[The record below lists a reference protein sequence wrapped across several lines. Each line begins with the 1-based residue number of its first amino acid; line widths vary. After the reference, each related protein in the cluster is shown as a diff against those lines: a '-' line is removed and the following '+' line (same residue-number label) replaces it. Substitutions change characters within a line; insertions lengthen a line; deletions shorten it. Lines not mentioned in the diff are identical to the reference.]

1 MPTADTAAPATAAS
15 AVTPLRA
22 RARRRVVG
30 LEARSRRQKGIRY
43 VFLAVSA
50 AFMINA
56 VVGDN
61 GLLASMKAKRQ
72 SQEMQ
77 AALNAL
83 RVENQQLR
91 NRANRLKNDPTAI
104 EEEARKN
111 LGLIR
116 PGETLVIV
124 KDAPASK

>member
-1 MPTADTAAPATAAS
+1 MNEPLLPLHDDTDPMPTADTAAPATAAS

-22 RARRRVVG
+22 RARR
-30 LEARSRRQKGIRY
+30 AIRI
-43 VFLAVSA
+43 VPC
-50 AFMINA
+50 
-56 VVGDN
+56 
-61 GLLASMKAKRQ
+61 AS
-72 SQEMQ
+72 S
-77 AALNAL
+77 LG
-83 RVENQQLR
+83 

>member
-1 MPTADTAAPATAAS
+1 M
-15 AVTPLRA
+15 LF
-22 RARRRVVG
+22 
-30 LEARSRRQKGIRY
+30 RS
-43 VFLAVSA
+43 
-50 AFMINA
+50 
-56 VVGDN
+56 VGDN